1 MTDTLNC
8 CPFCGSE
15 AEIYSATSRQSEG
28 QKPYLYGMLG
38 NIQKYTAL
46 GVLSEHNME
55 SQISRRANDDLLT
68 LKNWVYDKI
77 KQSKGQ

>member
-1 MTDTLNC
+1 MEQAQQIGRTETVKNEEL
-8 CPFCGSE
+8 E
-15 AEIYSATSRQSEG
+15 
-28 QKPYLYGMLG
+28 YLYGMLG

-77 KQSKGQ
+77 KQSKVQEPK